1 MSSVA
6 TREGT
11 QGTGRGSR
19 GATPV
24 TVRASAHTPTSR
36 RITDTGRQYGRR
48 RIPTR
53 HTAVSSRTD
62 RPSEAALTVLA
73 SIPSPPANTFEL
85 GPLEIHW
92 YGVLIGLGVVAA
104 AVITVKRYER
114 FGGDPTG
121 LDAVLTWVV
130 LLGFAGAR
138 LAYVSTHLDRYE
150 GRPWAVLFVWEGGLA
165 LFGGITAGALTAVV
179 LLRRRGY
186 DVWRFADAVAV
197 GLPVAQAIGRW
208 GNYVNQELFGTPS
221 DLPWAVE
228 IDPANRP
235 AAFADAA
242 TFHPTFLYESLWN
255 LLVVVPAILVLERRG
270 LLPKGAAIGVYLVL
284 YGVIR
289 FLTELLRTDTTF
301 RLLGLSRNG
310 WVSLLAIGVGIGVVV
325 WRRRTVSAAT
335 AR

>member
-1 MSSVA
+1 M
-6 TREGT
+6 
-11 QGTGRGSR
+11 
-19 GATPV
+19 
-24 TVRASAHTPTSR
+24 
-36 RITDTGRQYGRR
+36 
-48 RIPTR
+48 
-53 HTAVSSRTD
+53 
-62 RPSEAALTVLA
+62 
-73 SIPSPPANTFEL
+73 
-85 GPLEIHW
+85 
-92 YGVLIGLGVVAA
+92 
-104 AVITVKRYER
+104 ITVKRYER